1 MVYVQGRHVYVLLV
15 AACPAPWGLE
25 VHLGNRT
32 AGDVVVEVGHQVE
45 IAVEVD
51 ECSRHVLLY
60 LSV

>member
-1 MVYVQGRHVYVLLV
+1 MVDVQGGHVYVLLM
-15 AACPAPWGLE
+15 AACPAARGLE
-25 VHLGNRT
+25 VHLRDRT